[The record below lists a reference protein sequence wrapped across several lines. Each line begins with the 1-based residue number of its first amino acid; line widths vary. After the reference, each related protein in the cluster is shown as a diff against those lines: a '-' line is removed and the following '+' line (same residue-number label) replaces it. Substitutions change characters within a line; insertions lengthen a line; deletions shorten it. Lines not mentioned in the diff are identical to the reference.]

1 MMKLTCGIIVIMFMI
16 MGTLDLQASE
26 YLTYEEIHLEGRNH
40 KLLRDFTERDYDYLY
55 NQNSRRRFWGW
66 QTTDYMRNVPVSFKK
81 ETLYIIENEGQTPI
95 NQRYFFKSTDQAK
108 TQLSATGSIGIDV
121 SGKVSSFNAGLD
133 SSLSLKASHEFS
145 STLEET
151 VEINISVDPD
161 TRLFVEIYG
170 EGLLSNGV
178 GERYRFF
185 RNVGSGGF
193 EVFTLQ
199 SEHYSIVKERMES

>member
-26 YLTYEEIHLEGRNH
+26 YLTYEEIHLEG
-40 KLLRDFTERDYDYLY
+40 
-55 NQNSRRRFWGW
+55 
-66 QTTDYMRNVPVSFKK
+66 
-81 ETLYIIENEGQTPI
+81 
-95 NQRYFFKSTDQAK
+95 
-108 TQLSATGSIGIDV
+108 SIGIDV
-121 SGKVSSFNAGLD
+121 SGKISSFDAGLD

-145 STLEET
+145 STMEET

-170 EGLLSNGV
+170 EGLISNGV